1 MQFPFRAVS
10 RAQADLFRDPGR
22 CSKGPTHSIL
32 AVLLQ
37 ECAGAGSSEM
47 GAEVLLE
54 SFSCLLGC
62 CLSCHLTTGEPR
74 VGALFLVAG
83 SLKTLFTGSQGAIN
97 EATMWLVTV
106 GIYLAVKSDSG
117 VTGVDIR
124 KDGLAGFWGRVFL
137 EKVKCPGK
145 APRCPDFT
153 GDFAGPW
160 TLISLVKELCSRK
173 STLQWTPRVKLTN
186 CCSLINRMNVA
197 KDWE

>member
-62 CLSCHLTTGEPR
+62 SLSFCPLTTGEPR
-74 VGALFLVAG
+74 EGALFLVAG
-83 SLKTLFTGSQGAIN
+83 SLKTLFPGSQGAIN
-97 EATMWLVTV
+97 EATMFLVTV

-124 KDGLAGFWGRVFL
+124 KDGLAGF
-137 EKVKCPGK
+137 
-145 APRCPDFT
+145 
-153 GDFAGPW
+153 
-160 TLISLVKELCSRK
+160 
-173 STLQWTPRVKLTN
+173 
-186 CCSLINRMNVA
+186 
-197 KDWE
+197 